1 MDNTKK
7 ESNAG
12 RQLKKII
19 RKNSKY
25 LVGIVFLSV
34 VTSALSSVNPLLQ
47 KKIVDDAIP
56 NKDLKLALICIILM
70 AAIPLFNVAM
80 STLNQKC
87 GYCFT
92 AICRNDL
99 RRFYFRKILEMD
111 YPAFMR
117 IGPVKL
123 MSVITRT
130 IGKISSLY
138 LNDDIIKASS
148 SLVRIL
154 VIFGVLFYYNK
165 IVAVTTF
172 VVVPFTYFVIKF
184 FDKKESKSLD
194 NQKNHLQKCE
204 KFLLQVFNGMKTIRS
219 YSGQKKEIN
228 TFDEWL
234 DKDFYFEWKYNR
246 DHILI
251 RTFIPTA
258 ISEVILGSI
267 FAACSVS
274 VMKDTMTIGTLFAVV
289 SYVPMLIV
297 SIQSMLNLKIGEV
310 SISKLVDELDL
321 IFAEKSE
328 FGADDEDQAVDG
340 SRIAFR
346 DVDFTYG
353 RENFDLKIENLE
365 IEKGDFITIVGTTGG
380 GKSSIMDIINK
391 YYPISSG
398 EVLFGEESIDE
409 ISSKALRKHI
419 GTMFQ
424 DVYMFNGTIAENI
437 AYPEKPD
444 TDRLND
450 VIEKAQ
456 LTSFINA
463 LPNKTDEIV
472 ETGGANFSGGECQ
485 RMALARML
493 YKKADIY
500 LLDEPTSALDAETS
514 KAIFEML
521 DKENKESGKTILLI
535 THDPGKATY
544 GNKVMVVSGGRIAE
558 YGNPEELIR
567 QNGAFASLYN
577 AQQAIKSQ

>member
-34 VTSALSSVNPLLQ
+34 VTSALSSVTPLLQ
-47 KKIVDDAIP
+47 KQIVDDAIP

-234 DKDFYFEWKYNR
+234 DNKLRRSIYPQYSDMTNLKLAQAEKESKGSAYEELNKMIGLKSAKRIVNDAINMSKAQKLYALKGMSRSDVSRHMVFTGNPGTAKTSVARLMARILKENEIIKSSEIVEVGRGDLVGKYVGWTAPTIIRKFKEAKGGILFIDEAYSLVDDR
-246 DHILI
+246 DGSYGDE
-251 RTFIPTA
+251 A
-258 ISEVILGSI
+258 INTIVQEMENHRDDVIVI
-267 FAACSVS
+267 FA
-274 VMKDTMTIGTLFAVV
+274 G
-289 SYVPMLIV
+289 YP
-297 SIQSMLNLKIGEV
+297 
-310 SISKLVDELDL
+310 DEMESFLDKNPGL
-321 IFAEKSE
+321 R
-328 FGADDEDQAVDG
+328 
-340 SRIAFR
+340 SRIAFHVKFE
-346 DVDFTYG
+346 DYSVDELCG
-353 RENFDLKIENLE
+353 IAKLMAEEKGLKISEDAM
-365 IEKGDFITIVGTTGG
+365 EKTR
-380 GKSSIMDIINK
+380 
-391 YYPISSG
+391 
-398 EVLFGEESIDE
+398 EV
-409 ISSKALRKHI
+409 
-419 GTMFQ
+419 
-424 DVYMFNGTIAENI
+424 
-437 AYPEKPD
+437 
-444 TDRLND
+444 
-450 VIEKAQ
+450 
-456 LTSFINA
+456 
-463 LPNKTDEIV
+463 
-472 ETGGANFSGGECQ
+472 
-485 RMALARML
+485 MA
-493 YKKADIY
+493 
-500 LLDEPTSALDAETS
+500 
-514 KAIFEML
+514 
-521 DKENKESGKTILLI
+521 
-535 THDPGKATY
+535 
-544 GNKVMVVSGGRIAE
+544 
-558 YGNPEELIR
+558 
-567 QNGAFASLYN
+567 
-577 AQQAIKSQ
+577 QAIKQRDFGNGRFVRNLIERAQMAQASRLVELNYDDISAEDIVISDYIPKEKHTIGFAV